1 MYSNKKFPFKSAFG
15 NGERIT
21 LISPTHHVQE
31 YVWDK
36 LNIPS
41 NRRHKMYHEDLLQ
54 NFISE
59 AENDAN
65 RPRLPRL
72 LVLDDCVSDL
82 PSARQNNLIRILVYG
97 RHLNCSCWCGVQYW
111 SAGLSHLS
119 KTNFTNYHIVPAN
132 ASE

>member
-82 PSARQNNLIRILVYG
+82 PSAR
-97 RHLNCSCWCGVQYW
+97 
-111 SAGLSHLS
+111 
-119 KTNFTNYHIVPAN
+119 
-132 ASE
+132 